1 MGFQKE
7 LIMNWKKE
15 IDELR
20 KREKLSEKMGGA
32 EKLKKQKE
40 NNRLNIRERIKKLLD
55 DKSFHES
62 QVQSTQVLQCY
73 PRSCNQVKLT
83 A

>member
-40 NNRLNIRERIKKLLD
+40 NNRLNIRRELKNFWTIKVFMRLEKL
-55 DKSFHES
+55 
-62 QVQSTQVLQCY
+62 QVMLNIIKQVI
-73 PRSCNQVKLT
+73 
-83 A
+83 

>member
-20 KREKLSEKMGGA
+20 KREKLAEKMGGA

-40 NNRLNIRERIKKLLD
+40 NNRLNIRERIKK
-55 DKSFHES
+55 KRE
-62 QVQSTQVLQCY
+62 TCG
-73 PRSCNQVKLT
+73 RNGWC
-83 A
+83 

>member
-40 NNRLNIRERIKKLLD
+40 NNRLNIRERIKKKRETCRRD
-55 DKSFHES
+55 GR
-62 QVQSTQVLQCY
+62 C
-73 PRSCNQVKLT
+73 
-83 A
+83 

>member
-55 DKSFHES
+55 DKSFHEIGKIAGNAQYLS
-62 QVQSTQVLQCY
+62 LIHI
-73 PRSCNQVKLT
+73 
-83 A
+83 